1 MPKILLVFNGLI
13 CFSCYGWRLSADFRV
28 PMLQIACTVPKSTLS
43 AKTEQ
48 ICCWHVLVCFFK
60 MCRLLFTVRRGRY
73 GSTWNFHIR
82 KKKKSDALIYWE
94 GWAPFPL
101 LHHSL
106 NIRTVACNRLG
117 LYWLLVYL
125 YIARA
130 LTFSKPLTLHQVYLY
145 INYVWSV
152 QATLHIRYILS
163 KSFYLNRQHCR

>member
-1 MPKILLVFNGLI
+1 MVGAYLPTLECQ
-13 CFSCYGWRLSADFRV
+13 CFRLPVQCQRV
-28 PMLQIACTVPKSTLS
+28 LWVPKPNRS
-43 AKTEQ
+43 AVGMFWYAFLKCVDCFLLYGADATEVPG
-48 ICCWHVLVCFFK
+48 I
-60 MCRLLFTVRRGRY
+60 
-73 GSTWNFHIR
+73 SISE
-82 KKKKSDALIYWE
+82 KKKSDALIYWE